1 MDRKIIIYGM
11 PNFTEPDE
19 LMTYIR
25 SGVFAADGGRFDY
38 SQRLNADVIVLSLN
52 GIAYGHFD
60 VAGKEKPSE
69 EMLRMS
75 PTTRAVYIVKKPAT
89 LYKTPVAI
97 LPLGISR
104 IRFGKSLSEEQFQQ
118 IQRLAGNTIATDVEI
133 GPKGRYRGCKLP
145 GPGEAR
151 RIGRDRGVPHVRD

>member
-1 MDRKIIIYGM
+1 MQS
-11 PNFTEPDE
+11 FAEPDE
-19 LMTYIR
+19 LRAYIE
-25 SGVFAADGGRFDY
+25 SGVFEGGVGRFDY

-52 GIAYGHFD
+52 GMAYGHFD

-89 LYKTPVAI
+89 LYRIPVAI

-118 IQRLAGNTIATDVEI
+118 IQRLAGNAIAPEVEI
-133 GPKGRYRGCKLP
+133 GPKGRYK
-145 GPGEAR
+145 
-151 RIGRDRGVPHVRD
+151 GV